1 MSNLCQLAAV
11 KARLAIDQANTDEDS
26 ILTNAIAAI
35 SARFDRETTRTLARS
50 AAATYEFNA
59 EEREIL
65 PPRYPIESVSAF
77 AVKSNETD
85 GFETQSDVTYRI
97 RGGVVIELDVALGT
111 RAQIGRVT
119 YAGGYVLPGA
129 TATGVQTA
137 LPADLRE
144 AAVEQVAYWFQNR
157 DRLGIVSVSGADAS
171 VQQFAALDLLP
182 NVKAVLA
189 IHRRIRA

>member
-1 MSNLCQLAAV
+1 MSNLCQLASL
-11 KARLAIDQANTDEDS
+11 KARLDIEAANTDDDD
-26 ILTNAIAAI
+26 ILTNAIAAV
-35 SARFDRETTRTLARS
+35 SARFDRECNRTLARG
-50 AAATYEFNA
+50 AAVVYEFAA

-65 PPRYPIESVSAF
+65 PPRYPIETVSAF

-119 YAGGYVLPGA
+119 YTGGYVLPGS

-144 AAVEQVAYWFQNR
+144 AAIEQCAYWYQNR
-157 DRLGIVSVSGADAS
+157 NRLGLVSVSGSDAS
-171 VQQFAALDLLP
+171 IQQFAQLDLLP
-182 NVKAVLA
+182 NVKQVLSL
-189 IHRRIRA
+189 HRRIRA

>member
-1 MSNLCQLAAV
+1 MSNLCQLSVV
-11 KARLAIDQANTDEDS
+11 KARLAIDQANTDEDL
-26 ILTNAIAAI
+26 ILTNAIAAV
-35 SARFDRETTRTLARS
+35 SARFDRECNRTLARG
-50 AAATYEFNA
+50 AGVTCEFNA

-85 GFETQSDVTYRI
+85 GFEAQSDVTYRI
-97 RGGVVIELDVALGT
+97 RGGVVIELDAALGT

-119 YAGGYVLPGA
+119 YTGGYVLPGS

-157 DRLGIVSVSGADAS
+157 DRLGLVSVSGADAS
-171 VQQFAALDLLP
+171 VQQFATLDLLP
-182 NVKAVLA
+182 NVKSVLA
-189 IHRRIRA
+189 LHRRIRA